1 VARLCRVLGV
11 SRSGYYA
18 WRARL
23 AGPPGRRVADDLAVL
38 DQIRQLH
45 ARFACYGSP
54 RIHREL
60 QAHQVRVGRHRVA
73 RLMRQHAIV
82 ARRGSTKRARSV
94 PPQRRPEIGDRVRRQ
109 FTSPAPDRLWCTDI
123 TMIRTRQGWL
133 RAAVIL
139 DVFSRK
145 VISWSVDNREDPQ
158 TALRALR
165 EAIAIRRPRPGCVLH
180 SDRGYQFTSWQWL
193 DTATSAGLLP
203 SIGER
208 NSALDNAMIESWFAA
223 LKNETIY
230 PAGDIATTTAARRL
244 LFDHIVFHN
253 TQRRHSALGYHSPD
267 DYENLN
273 PNLST

>member
-1 VARLCRVLGV
+1 MCRVLGV

-23 AGPPGRRVADDLAVL
+23 AGPPSRRAADDLAVL
-38 DQIRQLH
+38 DQIRQIH

-60 QAHQVRVGRHRVA
+60 QARQVRVGRHRVA

-82 ARRGSTKRARSV
+82 ARWGRAKRARSV

-109 FTSPAPDRLWCTDI
+109 FRTLAPDRLWCTDI
-123 TMIRTRQGWL
+123 TMIRTQQGWL
-133 RAAVIL
+133 WAAVIL
-139 DVFSRK
+139 DAFSRK
-145 VISWSVDNREDPQ
+145 IISWSVADREDPQ

-165 EAIAIRRPRPGCVLH
+165 EAIAIRRPAPGCVLH

-193 DTATSAGLLP
+193 VTATGAGLVP

-208 NSALDNAMIESWFAA
+208 KSALDNAMVESWFAA

-253 TQRRHSALGYHSPD
+253 TQRLHSTLGYRTPN
-267 DYENLN
+267 DYETIN

>member
-1 VARLCRVLGV
+1 MCRVLGV

-23 AGPPGRRVADDLAVL
+23 AGPPGRRVTDDLAVL
-38 DQIRQLH
+38 DQIRQVH

-54 RIHREL
+54 RVHREL
-60 QAHQVRVGRHRVA
+60 RSRQVRVGRHRVA

-82 ARRGSTKRARSV
+82 ARWGRAKRARSV
-94 PPQRRPEIGDRVRRQ
+94 PPQRRPEITDRVRRH
-109 FTSPAPDRLWCTDI
+109 FSASAPDRLWCTDI
-123 TMIRTRQGWL
+123 TMIRTQQGWL

-139 DVFSRK
+139 DAFSRK
-145 VISWSVDNREDPQ
+145 VISWSVDDREDPQ
-158 TALRALR
+158 TALRALC

-193 DTATSAGLLP
+193 GTATGAGLLP

-208 NSALDNAMIESWFAA
+208 KSALDNAMIESWFAT

-230 PAGDIATTTAARRL
+230 PAGDIATTSAARRL
-244 LFDHIVFHN
+244 LFDHIIFHN
-253 TQRRHSALGYHSPD
+253 TQRLHSALGYRTPN
-267 DYENLN
+267 DYERIN

>member
-1 VARLCRVLGV
+1 MCRVLGV

-23 AGPPGRRVADDLAVL
+23 AGPPSRRAAQDLAVL
-38 DQIRQLH
+38 DQIRQVH

-60 QAHQVRVGRHRVA
+60 RARQVQVGRHRVA
-73 RLMRQHAIV
+73 RLMRQHAIR
-82 ARRGSTKRARSV
+82 ARLGRTKRARSV
-94 PPQRRPEIGDRVRRQ
+94 PPHRRPEIGDRVQRH

-123 TMIRTRQGWL
+123 TMIRTHQGWL
-133 RAAVIL
+133 HAAVIL
-139 DVFSRK
+139 DAFSRK
-145 VISWSVDNREDPQ
+145 IISWSVNDREDPQ
-158 TALRALR
+158 TALRALQ

-193 DTATSAGLLP
+193 HTATDAGLLP

-208 NSALDNAMIESWFAA
+208 KSALDNAMIESWFAT

-230 PAGDIATTTAARRL
+230 PAGDIATTSTARRL
-244 LFDHIVFHN
+244 LFDHIIFHN
-253 TQRRHSALGYHSPD
+253 TRRLHSALGYRTPNT
-267 DYENLN
+267 YERIN

>member
-1 VARLCRVLGV
+1 MCRVLGV

-23 AGPPGRRVADDLAVL
+23 AGPPSRRTADDLAVL
-38 DQIRQLH
+38 DQIRQVH

-54 RIHREL
+54 RVHHEL
-60 QAHQVRVGRHRVA
+60 RARQIRVGRHRVA

-82 ARRGSTKRARSV
+82 ARRGSAKRARSV
-94 PPQRRPEIGDRVRRQ
+94 APQRRPEVTDRVRRH
-109 FTSPAPDRLWCTDI
+109 FTTPAPNRLWCTDI
-123 TMIRTRQGWL
+123 TRIRTRGGWL

-139 DVFSRK
+139 DAFSRK
-145 VISWSVDNREDPQ
+145 VISWSVDDREDPQ

-165 EAIAIRRPRPGCVLH
+165 EAIAIRRPPPGCVLH

-193 DTATSAGLLP
+193 HTASGAGLLP

-208 NSALDNAMIESWFAA
+208 KSALDNAMIESWFAA

-244 LFDHIVFHN
+244 LFGHIVFHN
-253 TQRRHSALGYHSPD
+253 TQRLHSALGSRSPN
-267 DYENLN
+267 DYERIN
-273 PNLST
+273 PNLSA